1 MRRGGPV
8 NKKNAATA
16 IALSLV
22 LLQTMLLATI
32 GSDSMGLD
40 KGTASSGGVTVSYVD
55 SAQEGYGIM
64 SVSFAVEPDDDV
76 FTASIDGMISAPVKV
91 EEKRFAVPKLSAGT
105 HNLSI
110 VCGNDRWDLSMVVAG
125 TVPATGLSLS
135 ATSLSMTVG
144 QVAVLKAAVTP
155 ADATEK
161 DVKWKSSDPSVATVM
176 GGTVTAVAAG
186 TATITASLGD
196 LSAACSVSVADSSSG
211 SHTHTWDN
219 GTITK
224 EPTCTEPGIKTYR
237 CSCGQQRTETIP
249 VLEHRWSEWTVVKE
263 ATAEEDGLAQRTCA
277 VGGEVETAVIARPY
291 VVDNDDGT
299 QTKVE
304 QQPDGTV
311 VQTTTGASDGS
322 VKVEKV
328 KEETDVSENKIVSR
342 SLEITDKDGNKVH
355 SEESIEV
362 ESKDGDVFSQAKVSE
377 NADKAEVVTVI
388 RADSQSGTISVSEA
402 QIGKAAAI
410 QDIAS
415 QKVAEKAGEQTKTIR
430 IGSESGDAAVALS
443 PGALYAASRLDS
455 TLEIASERGSI
466 TIPRQ
471 VSLNIYGQGEV
482 TVYVMEAKDEDMSG
496 PQKDA
501 VRGGVAIDIR
511 VMVGGVS
518 IGDSL
523 GGTVTVT
530 VNSIPTDW
538 KAPAAYYVDGSG
550 AMEKMGGVVY
560 DREAGRVSFETTHCS
575 LYVIMDQGTSPSD
588 GGGGILM
595 YACIGALVIAAIA
608 VAALVIRRKV

>member
-1 MRRGGPV
+1 M

-22 LLQTMLLATI
+22 LLQTMLLASI

-40 KGTASSGGVTVSYVD
+40 EGTASSGGVTVSYVD
-55 SAQEGYGIM
+55 SALEGYGIM

-76 FTASIDGMISAPVKV
+76 FTVSIDGRTSAPVKV
-91 EEKRFAVPKLSAGT
+91 EEERFAVPKLSVGT
-105 HNLSI
+105 HYLSI
-110 VCGNDRWDLSMVVAG
+110 VCGNDRWDLPMVVAG
-125 TVPATGLSLS
+125 TIPATGLDLS

-144 QVAVLKAAVTP
+144 QVAVLKATVTP
-155 ADATEK
+155 ADATDK
-161 DVKWKSSDPSVATVM
+161 DVVWKSSDPAVATVR

-186 TATITASLGD
+186 TATVTASLGN

-291 VVDNDDGT
+291 VVENDDGT

-304 QQPDGTV
+304 QQPDGTI

-328 KEETDVSENKIVSR
+328 KEETDASENKIVSR
-342 SLEITDKDGNKVH
+342 SLEITDKDGKKII

-377 NADKAEVVTVI
+377 DADKAEVVTVI
-388 RADSQSGTISVSEA
+388 RAEPQSGTISVSEA

-415 QKVAEKAGEQTKTIR
+415 RKVAEKVGEQAKTIR
-430 IGSESGDAAVALS
+430 IGPETGDAAVALS

-466 TIPRQ
+466 MIPRQ

-482 TVYVMEAKDEDMSG
+482 TVFVMEAKDEDMSG

-501 VRGGVAIDIR
+501 VRGGICIDVR
-511 VMVGGVS
+511 VMAGGTS
-518 IGDSL
+518 IGGSL

-530 VNSIPTDW
+530 VNNIPTDW
-538 KAPAAYYVDGSG
+538 KAPAAYYVDGEG
-550 AMEKMGGVVY
+550 AMERMGGVVY
-560 DREAGRVSFETTHCS
+560 HKEAAKVSFETTHCS

-588 GGGGILM
+588 GGDGILM
-595 YACIGALVIAAIA
+595 YVCIGALVIAAIA
-608 VAALVIRRKV
+608 VAAFVIRRKV